1 MTGKKQRL
9 RFLMLYTDLE
19 RWRILRKIM
28 ITPSSDK
35 KIILIVDDEPINITL
50 LAGILKETYKVKM
63 AKDGE
68 RAMKIANTV
77 PAPDLI
83 LLDVMMPGMDGYEVC
98 RRLKDDAATKT
109 IPVVFVTGLTN
120 EEEQARGLEMG
131 ADGYLGKP
139 VDAVAVLNMV
149 EEIIG

>member
-1 MTGKKQRL
+1 
-9 RFLMLYTDLE
+9 
-19 RWRILRKIM
+19 M

-149 EEIIG
+149 EEIVG

>member
-1 MTGKKQRL
+1 MT
-9 RFLMLYTDLE
+9 
-19 RWRILRKIM
+19 
-28 ITPSSDK
+28 TPSSDK
-35 KIILIVDDEPINITL
+35 KIILVVDDEPINITL

-68 RAMKIANTV
+68 RAIKIAKSD

-98 RRLKDDAATKT
+98 RRLKDDDASRT
-109 IPVVFVTGLTN
+109 IPVVFVTGLTDQ
-120 EEEQARGLEMG
+120 EGQARGREVG
-131 ADGYLGKP
+131 AVGYLNKP
-139 VDAVAVLNMV
+139 VDAVAVLKMI